1 MTPATAWQEL
11 EQSLGRERV
20 QAEPGVVVP
29 ASVEEAVEA
38 MRWAARHHVPVISG
52 RHVRH
57 DGTSPSAMRLDLS
70 RLQATRFH
78 EPGDLTMGVDAGITV
93 GELQRRLAAAHQF
106 LPLDVAAAE
115 PTSLGAVLACHR
127 SGPLRH
133 AYGTVRDFVIGIEAI
148 TADGTLIHGGGKV
161 VKNVAGYDVMKLL
174 IGSRGTLAV
183 ITGVHFRV
191 FPMPGTRETLVLG
204 PLSWEQ
210 AEQARQWMQHSYL
223 HPMAF
228 ELSRE
233 AGDAGLRVLV
243 RVAGRERVRARYRSD
258 AEAWAQAHRV
268 GCERLEGQAEE
279 QLWAGL
285 QEFPAI
291 TDGASTLR
299 LSAPPARAVP
309 LLAQWQ
315 QQAEQDGYRF
325 GLLGRLGLG
334 VFAVRTTPAVTP
346 EHWQRWRGLAAAAEA
361 WLQVEP
367 GSAPGEA
374 WAAGAPG
381 LAMMRTIKQELDPE
395 GRLNPQ
401 WSLAD
406 A

>member
-38 MRWAARHHVPVISG
+38 MRWAARHHVPVVSG
-52 RHVRH
+52 RRAF
-57 DGTSPSAMRLDLS
+57 PSAMRLDLS
-70 RLQATRFH
+70 RLQQIRFH
-78 EPGDLTMGVDAGITV
+78 EPGDLTLGVDAGITV
-93 GELQRRLAAAHQF
+93 AELQRRLAAAGQF

-115 PTSLGAVLACHR
+115 YTTLGAVLACHR

-133 AYGTVRDFVIGIEAI
+133 AYGTVRDFVIGMEAI

-174 IGSRGTLAV
+174 IGSRGTLAI

-191 FPMPGTRETLVLG
+191 FPQPGARETLVLG
-204 PLSWEQ
+204 PLDWEQ
-210 AEQARQWMQHSYL
+210 AEQARQWLQHSFL

-233 AGDAGLRVLV
+233 EGQDGLRVLI
-243 RVAGRERVRARYRSD
+243 RIAGRERVRARYRREVD
-258 AEAWAQAHRV
+258 QWAQRLGV
-268 GCERLEGQAEE
+268 GCERLEAEAE
-279 QLWAGL
+279 ADLWIRL
-285 QEFPAI
+285 QEFPSMVP
-291 TDGASTLR
+291 GVSMLR
-299 LSAPPARAVP
+299 LSAPPARALP
-309 LLAQWQ
+309 LLVQLQ
-315 QQAEQDGYRF
+315 QQAEADGYRLD
-325 GLLGRLGLG
+325 LLGRLGLG
-334 VFAVRTTPAVTP
+334 VISLRVTPALTL
-346 EHWQRWRGLAAAAEA
+346 EHGRRWHAQAVAAEA

-367 GSAPGEA
+367 GSAPGGE

-381 LAMMRTIKQELDPE
+381 LEMMRTIKTELDPE

-401 WSLAD
+401 WSLAH